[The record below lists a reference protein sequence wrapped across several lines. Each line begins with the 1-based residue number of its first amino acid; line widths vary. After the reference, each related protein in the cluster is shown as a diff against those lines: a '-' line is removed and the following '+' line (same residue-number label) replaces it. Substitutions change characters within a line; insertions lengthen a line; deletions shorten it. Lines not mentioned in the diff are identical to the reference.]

1 MKSLL
6 CPGYCSSCWDTLVDK
21 IDKMQLYSLLGEDKH
36 STNYYSCDEDSID
49 GAYSYIWIETGHS
62 YFPKEIN
69 VDI

>member
-1 MKSLL
+1 MLL
-6 CPGYCSSCWDTLVDK
+6 TKEERIPNEEVEFKVVNVKFED
-21 IDKMQLYSLLGEDKH
+21 EDKH